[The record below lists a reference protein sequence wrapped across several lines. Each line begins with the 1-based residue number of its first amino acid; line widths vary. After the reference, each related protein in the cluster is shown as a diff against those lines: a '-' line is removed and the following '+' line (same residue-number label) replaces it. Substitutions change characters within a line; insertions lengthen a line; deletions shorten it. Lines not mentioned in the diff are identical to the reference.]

1 MKTSLLKP
9 LCVAASLFFVSFT
22 YSQTVIVSKCNMN
35 GWHLLKNNGNNDAFL
50 DLNPGSAPG
59 APGSGRLQVGKNG
72 DTYASFTTGSNYKQT
87 LLSTITEL
95 KYSTFVQQNG
105 GKNLAPF
112 ISLDVDTD
120 GDAAAEDTWIFE
132 PASQAT
138 PVVLN
143 TWQTWNA
150 LSGKWYS
157 SKGLLRSGPGAKATT
172 LAALIQAKPS
182 ARLLNAHTIQFMAGT
197 KKNTWEEFDGNI
209 DNVIIG
215 VNNQSTTFDLVCN
228 NSGTPAIVCPAG
240 ITSNTDPGVCS
251 ANIQITTPVASDAC
265 GNPISAVTGVRND
278 GAALTASYP
287 KGITTIT
294 WTATDGSGAT
304 ISCTQTII
312 VVDNE
317 VPVIT
322 CPALASNDRN
332 TDPGVCSYTIVG
344 SEMDAQASDNC
355 GATLTYELTGATT
368 GSGGSTVAGVV
379 LNKGTTTITWT
390 ATDGTNAPVTCHFDI
405 TVLDN
410 QPPEISEISATPNIL
425 WSPNHKMVDVY
436 LDYTIKDNCGTVIP
450 EIFLVS
456 SDEDENGLGDG
467 NTEADWEIVD
477 AHHVRLRAERSGLE
491 DGRIYTIKIR
501 AKDDAGLEAYGS
513 VTVSVPHDQ
522 SSTAQES
529 SLDVVYAPN
538 PTSHSFILSVNSSNT
553 TDKVSIIVTNSSGNI
568 VYRNTNFAAGE
579 TISFGSSF
587 PTGTYYAEIKQAG
600 KTKHVTLLKL

>member
-1 MKTSLLKP
+1 
-9 LCVAASLFFVSFT
+9 
-22 YSQTVIVSKCNMN
+22 
-35 GWHLLKNNGNNDAFL
+35 
-50 DLNPGSAPG
+50 
-59 APGSGRLQVGKNG
+59 
-72 DTYASFTTGSNYKQT
+72 
-87 LLSTITEL
+87 
-95 KYSTFVQQNG
+95 
-105 GKNLAPF
+105 
-112 ISLDVDTD
+112 
-120 GDAAAEDTWIFE
+120 
-132 PASQAT
+132 
-138 PVVLN
+138 
-143 TWQTWNA
+143 
-150 LSGKWYS
+150 
-157 SKGLLRSGPGAKATT
+157 
-172 LAALIQAKPS
+172 
-182 ARLLNAHTIQFMAGT
+182 
-197 KKNTWEEFDGNI
+197 
-209 DNVIIG
+209 
-215 VNNQSTTFDLVCN
+215 
-228 NSGTPAIVCPAG
+228 
-240 ITSNTDPGVCS
+240 
-251 ANIQITTPVASDAC
+251 
-265 GNPISAVTGVRND
+265 
-278 GAALTASYP
+278 
-287 KGITTIT
+287 
-294 WTATDGSGAT
+294 
-304 ISCTQTII
+304 

-322 CPALASNDRN
+322 CPALASNERN

-579 TISFGSSF
+579 TIRFGSSF